1 MNDINVSQDFTDRL
15 NRMMADIL
23 GDVGGAGTYGP
34 TGTLIM
40 ALKGKSVYHYYSVG
54 THKFAYTSYP
64 DVNGDYFAWTYK
76 PKGKGSRTDP
86 QRWVA
91 KDIVS
96 FKHKGKAMRRAE
108 KRMDAYAAKLRK
120 E

>member
-1 MNDINVSQDFTDRL
+1 MNDINVSRDFVAGL

-23 GDVGGAGTYGP
+23 GAPGTYSP
-34 TGTLIM
+34 VRTLIK
-40 ALKGKSVYHYYSVG
+40 APKGKAAFHYYTVG

-76 PKGKGSRTDP
+76 PVGKGSRTNP
-86 QRWVA
+86 RRWVA
-91 KDIVS
+91 VDIVS